1 MRHYVQMT
9 RKKRILIVLC
19 LIFAVTLF
27 IPTPY
32 YLFQPGSVEEL
43 SSKVTVE
50 AGEKTEQGHLY
61 LTTVLSVKASN
72 IYYLA
77 YGLLAPHT
85 DIQRSHAVK
94 GDMSEKEYNR
104 WLTYLMKSSQENA
117 ITAGLKAA
125 GEKVEIIPEG
135 MIVRSFSK
143 TSKAKGIIEAGDIIF
158 EVDGRS
164 VVTTEELLGY
174 FKEKKAG
181 DSVRVVFT
189 RDGEKKEEQ
198 VELIPLP
205 GKKSQPGIGIG
216 LEEYVEVKSDKKV
229 NIQAGDI
236 GGPSAGLMFSL
247 EIYRQLA
254 GKDVTKGYEI
264 AGTGTIDKDGNVGQ
278 IGGIAEKIAAVD
290 KAGMDIFF
298 CPKDI
303 HPEDTNE
310 KEVKAEVEKY
320 GYDVKIVPV
329 KTLEE
334 AVNYLDKLPP
344 KP

>member
-1 MRHYVQMT
+1 MKYDAQMT
-9 RKKRILIVLC
+9 RKKRILIVIC

-27 IPTPY
+27 IPTPF

-50 AGEKTEQGHLY
+50 EGGKAEQGHLY

-85 DIQRSHAVK
+85 DIQRSHVVK
-94 GDMSEKEYNR
+94 GDMSDKEYNR
-104 WLTYLMKSSQENA
+104 WLAYLMKSSQENA

-125 GEKVEIIPEG
+125 GEEVQVIPNG
-135 MIVRSFSK
+135 MIVRNISEN
-143 TSKAKGIIEAGDIIF
+143 SKAKGIIEAGDIIL
-158 EVDGRS
+158 EVDGRKIK
-164 VVTTEELLGY
+164 VTEDLLGY
-174 FKEKKAG
+174 FKEKKPG
-181 DSVRVVFT
+181 EEVSVVFT

-198 VELIPLP
+198 VELVLLP
-205 GKKSQPGIGIG
+205 GKNSQPGIGIG
-216 LEEYVEVKSDKKV
+216 LEEYVEVKTGRNV

-247 EIYRQLA
+247 EIYRQVT
-254 GKDVTKGYEI
+254 GEDITKGYEV
-264 AGTGTIDKDGNVGQ
+264 AGTGTIDKAGNVGQ

-298 CPKDI
+298 CPMDVL
-303 HPEDTNE
+303 PSDTNE
-310 KEVKAEVEKY
+310 KEVKAETEKY

-329 KTLEE
+329 KTLDE
-334 AVNYLDKLPP
+334 AIDYLDRLPP
-344 KP
+344 KS

>member
-1 MRHYVQMT
+1 MKHYVQMT
-9 RKKRILIVLC
+9 RRKRIIIIIC

-27 IPTPY
+27 VPTPF

-50 AGEKTEQGHLY
+50 KGEKVEQGHLY

-104 WLTYLMKSSQENA
+104 WLAYLMKSSQENA
-117 ITAGLKAA
+117 IIAGLTAA
-125 GEKVEIIPEG
+125 GEEVQLIPKG
-135 MIVRSFSK
+135 MIVRNFSQN
-143 TSKAKGIIEAGDIIF
+143 SKAKGIIETGDIITK
-158 EVDGRS
+158 VDGK
-164 VVTTEELLGY
+164 TIYATEDLLVY
-174 FKEKKAG
+174 FKGKKAG
-181 DSVRVVFT
+181 ESITVVFD
-189 RDGEKKEEQ
+189 RDGEMKEEQ
-198 VELIPLP
+198 VELILLP
-205 GKKSQPGIGIG
+205 GKKSQPGIGVG
-216 LEEYVEVKSDKKV
+216 FEEYVEVKTGRKV

-247 EIYRQLA
+247 EIYNQA
-254 GKDVTKGYEI
+254 TGEDITKGYEV

-298 CPKDI
+298 CPMDLL
-303 HPEDTNE
+303 PGDTNE

-329 KTLEE
+329 KTLDE
-334 AVNYLDKLPP
+334 AVNYLDQLHP
-344 KP
+344 KS

>member
-1 MRHYVQMT
+1 MKHDVQKT
-9 RKKRILIVLC
+9 RKKRILIIIC
-19 LIFAVTLF
+19 FIFAVTLF
-27 IPTPY
+27 IPTPF

-50 AGEKTEQGHLY
+50 EGEKAGQGHLY

-85 DIQRSHAVK
+85 DIQRSHVVK

-104 WLTYLMKSSQENA
+104 WLAYLMKSSQENA

-125 GEKVEIIPEG
+125 GEEVQVVPKG
-135 MIVRSFSK
+135 MIVRNFSK
-143 TSKAKGIIEAGDIIF
+143 NSKAKGIIEAGDLILK
-158 EVDGRS
+158 VDGR
-164 VVTTEELLGY
+164 TIKATEDLLGY
-174 FKEKKAG
+174 FKGKKAG
-181 DSVRVVFT
+181 EKVNVVFS
-189 RDGEKKEEQ
+189 RDGKKKEEQ
-198 VELIPLP
+198 VELVLLP
-205 GKKSQPGIGIG
+205 GKKSQPGIGVG
-216 LEEYVEVKSDKKV
+216 LEEYVEVKPARKV
-229 NIQAGDI
+229 NIQAGEI

-247 EIYRQLA
+247 EIYRQVT
-254 GKDVTKGYEI
+254 GEDITKGYKV
-264 AGTGTIDKDGNVGQ
+264 AGTGTIDKAGNVGQ

-298 CPKDI
+298 CPMDVLQG
-303 HPEDTNE
+303 DTNE

-329 KTLEE
+329 KTLDE
-334 AVNYLDKLPP
+334 AVNYLDRLPP
-344 KP
+344 KS